1 MKLNQTMKI
10 SICLRLA
17 RILNTLHSLST
28 PLAHGSITSHNLL
41 FDLDFEGDPMKPFKL
56 YLAELELHDFKKYA
70 NMFGNYR
77 CASVWSSPECLK
89 QPRKKLDPLPEMD
102 VYSFGMLMWEVFH
115 QTVPFDGD
123 LKVCTEYVVN
133 SESRPKIDE
142 ENGTI
147 RGTEMVEEDRN
158 AGDGVSDGLADI
170 IRLCWQ
176 TD

>member
-1 MKLNQTMKI
+1 VPRKISMYELLHASNMKLNQTMKI

-89 QPRKKLDPLPEMD
+89 
-102 VYSFGMLMWEVFH
+102 
-115 QTVPFDGD
+115 
-123 LKVCTEYVVN
+123 
-133 SESRPKIDE
+133 
-142 ENGTI
+142 
-147 RGTEMVEEDRN
+147 
-158 AGDGVSDGLADI
+158 
-170 IRLCWQ
+170 
-176 TD
+176 